1 MGLLPSPADGLRS
14 QPRGIRIGL
23 TSLVLVLLGGLWAS
37 GVHLVNHYQ
46 NRDELPGFSLDDIRG
61 AYHGI
66 DSPGLFGSALERGHP
81 ETLPTDQRQI
91 LLEWLA
97 GGRIVEDYD
106 SLDLEIPPAEI
117 IDQHCVECH
126 SRTAGAEAG
135 TAIPPLEYFDDIREI
150 AFSRKILPTPVDV
163 LAASTHAHALALS
176 VQGILVAALV
186 LLTRWPRAWISLLIA
201 IMGLGLLG
209 DVGGW
214 WLARYSP
221 SWALCIVISGAA
233 YSIGQAVLLG
243 GVLADLWLPATSR
256 RQK

>member
-37 GVHLVNHYQ
+37 GVHLLNHYQ

-66 DSPGLFGSALERGHP
+66 DSPGLFGSAIERGHP

-126 SRTAGAEAG
+126 SRAAGAEAG

-150 AFSRKILPTPVDV
+150 AFSRTVLPTPVDV

-186 LLTRWPRAWISLLIA
+186 LLTRWPRA
-201 IMGLGLLG
+201 
-209 DVGGW
+209 
-214 WLARYSP
+214 
-221 SWALCIVISGAA
+221 C
-233 YSIGQAVLLG
+233 
-243 GVLADLWLPATSR
+243 R
-256 RQK
+256 RQRSRWCCLLRAGPWSRWGSSQTPR